1 MATFLMF
8 GTYTAEALK
17 HISGKRTSHAEQIIK
32 RAGGRI
38 KAMYTLLGED
48 DLLIIVELPGI
59 EWAIQVSI
67 AISKMSG
74 IAFRTVPAVTVEKF
88 DAIMTR

>member
-1 MATFLMF
+1 MWS
-8 GTYTAEALK
+8 GTIGGCLFPANTVGE
-17 HISGKRTSHAEQIIK
+17 KRCKSTTVPNS
-32 RAGGRI
+32 
-38 KAMYTLLGED
+38 LLGED